1 LSVTE
6 APEGLTKAL
15 ADRYRIERKIG
26 SGGMAAVYLAEDLK
40 HHRRVAVKVL
50 HPELATTIG
59 ADRFLAEISVTANLQ
74 HPHIL
79 PLFDSGK
86 AVAPSVPDPD
96 GGPGGEAFLYY
107 VMPYVEG
114 ESLRDRLDREK
125 QLPLDDA
132 VRIAREVADALS
144 SAHSRGIVHR
154 DIKPENILLQEG
166 HAIVADFGIARAV
179 QVSGGNRFTQTGM
192 SVGTPPYM
200 SPEQAVGDE
209 DVDGRSDVYS
219 LGCVLFEM
227 LAGQPP
233 FSGKTLDSIVH
244 QHLAI
249 DPPPVTN
256 FRPTV
261 PVEIAGALSRA
272 LAKAPADRFAPA
284 AQFAEVLG
292 RSMGQG
298 LTSESPGLQRG
309 VPVHPPGPGL
319 WRKGLL
325 GLIGLVVA
333 AVVVVGARR
342 VFVGGGMADLP
353 GQIESLAVLPLV
365 NLSGDPEQEYFA
377 DGMTE
382 QLITELSKIGAL
394 RVISRTSVMLYRN
407 TDEPLGDIA
416 RELGVDAVVEGSALK
431 VGGRVRINAQ
441 LIEAATDRHLW
452 AEAYERDME
461 DVLALQG
468 DVARSI
474 AREIQLTLTPT
485 ERAGLTDAETVDP
498 AAHDAY
504 LKGRYYWNKW
514 TDEGF
519 ERALGY
525 FDRAIEL
532 DPQYGQAYAARAIA
546 YSTLGY
552 FGALPPE
559 IAFPQTKQSASMAL
573 DIDETLEE
581 AHVALGMAA
590 MFFDH
595 DFGAAS
601 RELTRAVELNP
612 GSVTAHQAFA
622 FLQMA
627 LGNGTRAIVEM
638 DRALGLDP
646 LSLVINSD
654 LGWVLFFARRYS
666 DAIEHAREALELD
679 ENFFPVRM
687 LLGRAYAQQG
697 AFDEA
702 IRELESAVTLSGR
715 NHLILAT
722 LGEAYARGGR
732 PGDARQILNELLA
745 LSEGGYVSPAA
756 VAAVYIGLGE
766 TDLAFEWVN
775 RAIEEHAGPV
785 VYLLVDPLYD
795 PLRGDSRFD
804 ELLGRLNLSGTGPGS
819 SGG

>member
-1 LSVTE
+1 MTE
-6 APEGLTKAL
+6 APEHLTKAL
-15 ADRYRIERKIG
+15 ADRYRMERKIG
-26 SGGMAAVYLAEDLK
+26 SGGMATVYLAEDLK
-40 HHRRVAVKVL
+40 HHRKVAVKVL

-59 ADRFLAEISVTANLQ
+59 SERFLAEIAVTANLQ

-79 PLFDSGK
+79 PLFDSGT
-86 AVAPSVPDPD
+86 VGAPSVSDAV
-96 GGPGGEAFLYY
+96 GGPGGEVFLYF
-107 VMPYVEG
+107 VMPFVEG
-114 ESLRDRLDREK
+114 ESLRERLDREK
-125 QLPLDDA
+125 QLPLNDA
-132 VRIAREVADALS
+132 VQIAREVADALS

-179 QVSGGNRFTQTGM
+179 QVSGGKRFTQTGM
-192 SVGTPPYM
+192 AVGTPPYM
-200 SPEQAVGDE
+200 SPEQAAGDE

-233 FSGKTLDSIVH
+233 FSGKTLDSILH
-244 QHLAI
+244 QHLAV

-261 PVEIAGALSRA
+261 PIEISGALARA

-284 AQFAEVLG
+284 AQLAEVLG
-292 RSMGQG
+292 RSMGPG
-298 LTSESPGLQRG
+298 LTSESSGLDRG
-309 VPVHPPGPGL
+309 APSRLPLPRL
-319 WRKGLL
+319 WRRTVL
-325 GLIGLVVA
+325 GLVGLVVA
-333 AVVVVGARR
+333 AAVVVGARK
-342 VFVGGGMADLP
+342 VFGGGGMADLP

-365 NLSGDPEQEYFA
+365 NLSGDPDQEYFA

-394 RVISRTSVMLYRN
+394 RVISRTSVMMYKD
-407 TDEPLGDIA
+407 TDQPLGEIA
-416 RELGVDAVVEGSALK
+416 RELGVDAVVEGSALR
-431 VGGRVRINAQ
+431 VGDRVRVNAQ

-452 AEAYERDME
+452 AEAYERDMQ
-461 DVLALQG
+461 DVLALQD

-485 ERAGLTDAETVDP
+485 ERASLTDAETVDP

-559 IAFPQTKQSASMAL
+559 IAFPQTKQSASLAL
-573 DIDETLEE
+573 NIDETLEE

-595 DFGAAS
+595 DFGAAM

-612 GSVTAHQAFA
+612 GNVLAYQAFA
-622 FLQMA
+622 FLQVA
-627 LGNGTRAIVEM
+627 QGNGDRAVVEI

-646 LSLVINSD
+646 LSLAINSD
-654 LGWVLFFARRYS
+654 RGWVLFFARRYS
-666 DAIEHAREALELD
+666 DAIEQAHEALELD
-679 ENFFPVRM
+679 ENFFPLHW
-687 LLGRAYAQQG
+687 LLARASTELG

-702 IRELESAVTLSGR
+702 IGELETAVTLSGR
-715 NHLILAT
+715 NALVLGN
-722 LGEAYARGGR
+722 LGEIYARGGR
-732 PGDARQILNELLA
+732 PEDARQVLNELLA
-745 LSEGGYVSPAA
+745 LSEGGYVSPVA

-775 RAIEEHAGPV
+775 RAIEEHDGPIA
-785 VYLLVDPLYD
+785 YLLVDPLYD
-795 PLRGDSRFD
+795 PLREDSRLD
-804 ELLGRLNLSGTGPGS
+804 ELLGRLGLSGAP
-819 SGG
+819 

>member
-1 LSVTE
+1 MIDAQE
-6 APEGLTKAL
+6 RLTKAL

-26 SGGMAAVYLAEDLK
+26 CGGMATVYLAEDPK
-40 HHRRVAVKVL
+40 HHRKVAVKVL

-59 ADRFLAEISVTANLQ
+59 AERFLAEIAVTANLQ

-86 AVAPSVPDPD
+86 AVAPSSPDPD
-96 GGPGGEAFLYY
+96 GRLGGEVFLYY

-132 VRIAREVADALS
+132 IRIAREVADALG

-179 QVSGGNRFTQTGM
+179 QVSGGQRFTQAGM
-192 SVGTPPYM
+192 TVGTPPYM
-200 SPEQAVGDE
+200 SPEQAAGDE

-233 FSGKTLDSIVH
+233 FSGTTLESILH
-244 QHLAI
+244 QHLAV

-284 AQFAEVLG
+284 AQFAEVLAW
-292 RSMGQG
+292 SMSPG
-298 LTSESPGLQRG
+298 LTSESKGPPQRVPGS
-309 VPVHPPGPGL
+309 PPLARL
-319 WRKGLL
+319 WRRAAV
-325 GLIGLVVA
+325 GLVVL
-333 AVVVVGARR
+333 AVLVVLGVGARG
-342 VFVGGGMADLP
+342 VFVGRGMAGSP
-353 GQIESLAVLPLV
+353 GSIGSLAVLPLL
-365 NLSGDPEQEYFA
+365 NLSGDPDQEYFA

-382 QLITELSKIGAL
+382 QLITELTKIGAL
-394 RVISRTSVMLYRN
+394 RVISRTSVMLYKN
-407 TDEPLGDIA
+407 TSETLGDIA

-431 VGGRVRINAQ
+431 VGDRVRINAQ

-452 AEAYERDME
+452 AETYERDMQ

-474 AREIQLTLTPT
+474 AREIQHTLTPT
-485 ERAGLTDAETVDP
+485 ERASLTYAVTVDP

-519 ERALGY
+519 EKALGY
-525 FDRAIEL
+525 FDSAIEL
-532 DPQYGQAYAARAIA
+532 DPQYAQAYAARAIA

-559 IAFPQTKQSASMAL
+559 IAFPQTKHAASMAL
-573 DIDETLEE
+573 DLDESLEE
-581 AHVALGMAA
+581 AHVALGTAA

-595 DFGAAS
+595 DFGAAN

-612 GSVTAHQAFA
+612 GGVTAHQAFA
-622 FLQMA
+622 FLQVA
-627 LGNGTRAIVEM
+627 IGNGERAVVEM
-638 DRALGLDP
+638 DRALRLDP

-654 LGWVLFFARRYS
+654 RGWVLFFARRYS
-666 DAIEHAREALELD
+666 DAIEQAREALELD
-679 ENFFPVRM
+679 ESFFYLRW
-687 LLGRAYAQQG
+687 LLGRSYAEEG
-697 AFDEA
+697 SFDEA
-702 IRELESAVTLSGR
+702 LRELEAAATLSGR
-715 NHLILAT
+715 NSLILGT
-722 LGEAYARGGR
+722 LGEVYARAGR
-732 PGDARQILNELLA
+732 PGDARQILNELLT
-745 LSEGGYVSPAA
+745 LSEEGYVSAVA

-766 TDLAFEWVN
+766 TDLAFEWIS
-775 RAIEEHAGPV
+775 RAVEEHDGPV
-785 VYLLVDPLYD
+785 AYLRVDPLYD
-795 PLRGDSRFD
+795 PLRGDSRLD
-804 ELLGRLNLSGTGPGS
+804 ELLRRLGLSGADSES
-819 SGG
+819 SDG